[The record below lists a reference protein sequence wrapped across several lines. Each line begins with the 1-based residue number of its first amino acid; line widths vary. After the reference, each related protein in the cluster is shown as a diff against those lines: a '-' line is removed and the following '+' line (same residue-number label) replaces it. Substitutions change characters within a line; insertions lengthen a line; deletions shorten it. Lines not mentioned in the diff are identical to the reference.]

1 MRYEDLVK
9 LIKEIA
15 ETKPNM
21 TVGEFARYIKTKG

>member
-1 MRYEDLVK
+1 MRYENLVK

-15 ETKPNM
+15 ETQPNM